1 MRFLLVLLLSIAAMA
16 CDSKKE
22 KKRSD
27 MTESHKY
34 TNELINES
42 SPYLLQHAHN
52 PVNWVS
58 WSDEAFDQAKREGKL
73 VLVSVGYSACHW
85 CHVMEHQSF
94 ENPGI
99 AKIMNDYFVCI
110 KVDRE
115 EYPDVDNT
123 YMKAVQMMTGQGGW
137 PLNCFTLAD
146 GRPIYG
152 GTYFR
157 PEQWTDILLKLS
169 SLQREQPD
177 KLEDYAKQ
185 LTEGIKSSADLI
197 KVDILESFDS
207 IVLKDMVDKWQSLFD
222 DVEGGANRAPKF
234 PMPNNYA
241 FLQQYGTLNGKPEV
255 ISHVDLTLTK
265 MYWGG
270 IYDQVGGGFARYS
283 VDAIWKVPHFEK
295 MLYDNAQLVSLY
307 SDAYKRTK
315 SEEYLRCIEHTMS
328 YLEREMK
335 SDEGLWYSALDA
347 DSEGEEGKYYV
358 WTEEELRAN
367 ISEENWDIF
376 KTVYNINPRG
386 LWEHGNYILLR
397 TKSWNSLSKEL
408 GIQEN
413 ELIRVCED
421 ISKRLLVIREKR
433 VRPGLDN
440 KQICSWNGM
449 CVSAYVDAYS
459 ITNNTAYLESAAN
472 AMRVILDKMT
482 NADGA
487 LYHIRTNG
495 ESKILGYLEDY
506 AFVIEALIK
515 LAQHDDSDDWLSLAK
530 NYTDYTIEHF
540 YNTEKSYFNF
550 NPKDTP
556 GVIYNAIEVE
566 DNVIPAS
573 NSVMAKNLFLMG
585 HLWYDDSYIDISKQL
600 LSNVYDAMPSYGS
613 AFSNWGQM
621 ALWYTHTFNVVV
633 ITGADA
639 NKVRSEFNTHYLPN
653 AIVLASNKERNDG
666 VFKDRWQNE
675 VQIYVCEGHTC
686 KRPVSSKREAI
697 ELLGE

>member
-1 MRFLLVLLLSIAAMA
+1 MRFLLVMLISIAFVA
-16 CDSKKE
+16 CKSKKE
-22 KKRSD
+22 KKRSE
-27 MTESHKY
+27 MTESPKY

-52 PVNWVS
+52 PVEWVP
-58 WSDEAFDQAKREGKL
+58 WSDAAFEQAKKEDKL

-94 ENPGI
+94 ENPEI

-197 KVDILESFDS
+197 KVEVQDSFDP
-207 IVLKDMVDKWQSLFD
+207 VVVKDMVDKWQSLFD

-234 PMPNNYA
+234 PMPNNYS
-241 FLQQYGTLNGKPEV
+241 FLQQYGALNGKPEV

-283 VDAIWKVPHFEK
+283 VDGIWKVPHFEK

-315 SEEYLRCIEHTMS
+315 SSEYLRCIGHTMA
-328 YLEREMK
+328 YIEREMK

-347 DSEGEEGKYYV
+347 DSEGEEGKFYV
-358 WTEEELRAN
+358 WKEKELKT
-367 ISEENWDIF
+367 IIPDEHWDVF
-376 KTVYNINPRG
+376 ETVYNVNKKG
-386 LWEHGNYILLR
+386 FWEHGNNILLR
-397 TKSWNSLSKEL
+397 SKSWRKLSEELKLEEGQLISLC
-408 GIQEN
+408 EN
-413 ELIRVCED
+413 LCE
-421 ISKRLLVIREKR
+421 RLLAEREKR

-449 CVSAYVDAYS
+449 CVSAYIDAYS
-459 ITNNTAYLESAAN
+459 VTNNAAYLASAVK
-472 AMRVILDKMT
+472 AMNVILDKMI
-482 NADGA
+482 DGHGR
-487 LYHIRTNG
+487 LQHIRTNG
-495 ESKILGYLEDY
+495 ESKITGYLEDY
-506 AFVIEALIK
+506 AFVIEAMIK
-515 LAQHDDSDDWLSLAK
+515 LAQYDDSQDWLSLAK
-530 NYTDYTIEHF
+530 KYTDYSIEHF
-540 YNTEKSYFNF
+540 YDRDKSYFTF
-550 NPKDTP
+550 NPKGSP
-556 GVIYNAIEVE
+556 GVLYNAIEVE

-585 HLWYDDSYIDISKQL
+585 HLWYEDSYIDISNQL

-613 AFSNWGQM
+613 AFSNWGQL
-621 ALWYTHTFNVVV
+621 ALWNIHGFNVIA
-633 ITGADA
+633 ITGEDA
-639 NKVRSEFNTHYLPN
+639 NEMRAEFNTHYLPN
-653 AIVLASNKERNDG
+653 AVVLASDKPRTEG

-675 VQIYVCEGHTC
+675 VQIYVCEGHSC
-686 KRPVSSKREAI
+686 KRPVSSKSEAL
-697 ELLGE
+697 ELLEE